1 MSRDRRPDRRPG
13 RTRAG
18 WAAATAAGALLTPLA
33 VASVPA
39 PSYAGGPGR
48 PAVVAKRV
56 IGHTVQGRPIRA
68 WRLGDPGN
76 ATRVVAFA
84 TMHGD
89 EPAPRHTLMR
99 LRDGARIRGVDLW
112 VVPNFN
118 PDGLARGSRY
128 NARGVD
134 LNRNFPV
141 SWRRQAHSGRR
152 AASAPETR
160 AVMRFLRNVR
170 PDRVV
175 SFHQPL
181 HGVDTNGSKAPA
193 FARRLAR
200 TLRLP
205 RKNFDCGGGCHGTMT
220 QWFNRRFAGACV
232 TVEYGRSPRARYV
245 NRFAP
250 RALLRA
256 VGGRRG

>member
-1 MSRDRRPDRRPG
+1 M
-13 RTRAG
+13 
-18 WAAATAAGALLTPLA
+18 PLA

-39 PSYAGGPGR
+39 PSYAGGSGR
-48 PAVVAKRV
+48 PAVVATRV
-56 IGHTVQGRPIRA
+56 IGHSVQGRPIRA
-68 WRLGDPGN
+68 WRLGNPGN
-76 ATRVVAFA
+76 PMRVVAFA

-118 PDGLARGSRY
+118 PDGLARRSRY

-170 PDRVV
+170 PDRIV

-181 HGVDTNGSKAPA
+181 HGPRHPRSPA
-193 FARRLAR
+193 GWLAR
-200 TLRLP
+200 S
-205 RKNFDCGGGCHGTMT
+205 GC
-220 QWFNRRFAGACV
+220 
-232 TVEYGRSPRARYV
+232 RARTSSAAAAATA
-245 NRFAP
+245 R
-250 RALLRA
+250 
-256 VGGRRG
+256 